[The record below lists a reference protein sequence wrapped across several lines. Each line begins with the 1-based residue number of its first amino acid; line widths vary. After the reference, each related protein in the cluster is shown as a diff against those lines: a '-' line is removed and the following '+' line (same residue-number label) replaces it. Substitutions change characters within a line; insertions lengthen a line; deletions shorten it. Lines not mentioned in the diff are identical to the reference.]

1 MKPRTWTRFAWTSLL
16 ALATSA
22 AFAQGELT
30 GTIAGTA
37 RTETGDALPG
47 VTVTATSDAL
57 LGIRTAF
64 SGVNGDYVLG
74 ALPPGRYELTFALD
88 GMKIVKQ
95 AVEVDLGRRSR
106 ADATIVVEAVEDA
119 IDVTATTPT
128 ALESLQVDANYT
140 ADLVEQLPIDR
151 QPIAIASFAPG
162 VSDRS
167 VVPGQISMSG
177 GIGYDNLITLDG
189 VDTTFF
195 IFGNASGPSLFP
207 EEVGLFLEEAIEE
220 TQVLTGSMSAEYG
233 RFSGGVVNA
242 ITKQGGNQ
250 FKGSLRVDVSNPS
263 WREETPLE
271 DELGIQRESNR
282 NELYTGT
289 LGGRIVEDRL
299 WFFGALSDTSRSDPT
314 IFPVSGAV
322 QPNDF
327 DNERQLLKLNAALHA
342 SHSVEAVTMRNR
354 SEARFSLF
362 GIDPR
367 TIDTYDFEHDYAA
380 LRYTGV
386 FGRNLLAEVRA
397 SQRDAIA
404 LGIGGSSRDLRDSPF
419 QALNFL
425 DVYNAPLLDQN
436 DPSMNFEDEILAAT
450 LSAFFA
456 TETAGSHD
464 VKVGAESFTTTQFGG
479 NSQTSTDFIYYA
491 DYVTDPSGSPILDSD
506 GRFQPVFS
514 PFNAY
519 VWNPIGDRD
528 AVLETTTTAL
538 FVNDLWRLGERWS
551 FNLGARYEQVDG
563 DATTGGTASNNT
575 VADFDSVVPRLSATF
590 RPGARGRARFT
601 ASYGEY
607 VGRANSELF
616 KRFTTSRNAN
626 NIGAFYIYLGDPGV
640 GVDFAPGLDLANYVP
655 IEVYTLAN
663 VFRDPG
669 LSTPRTREIALSGA
683 MQWRRG
689 TLTASVIDRS
699 FEDAVESF
707 IETGNGTV
715 EADTAAGPLTL
726 DRIVFRNTDIAQ
738 RDYLALQVQGDIR
751 LRDNWTLAGHWTW
764 ELENDGNFVGEN
776 FGNPALD
783 SGLGDYPEILV
794 PARNNPTG
802 RLPSHLEHKVRLWS
816 HTTFDFGRAGALGVT
831 VLGRYDSPLTYSL
844 VAFGPVSATQ
854 RSRDPGYATPPFGQQ
869 IFFGERGAHE
879 YESTQA
885 LDVVARYQLPVGGR
899 FDPWVELEVRNLFD
913 DQNLR
918 TFDTNVRPDF
928 AGPVDA
934 DGIPTQ
940 FVRSPN
946 FGQARSPGDFYPGRE
961 FLVSAG
967 IHFD

>member
-1 MKPRTWTRFAWTSLL
+1 MKPRTRTHFVWTALL
-16 ALATSA
+16 VLATSA

-30 GTIAGTA
+30 GTIAGTVKTA
-37 RTETGDALPG
+37 TADALPG
-47 VTVTATSDAL
+47 VTVTATSEAL
-57 LGIRTAF
+57 QGTRTAF
-64 SGVNGDYVLG
+64 SGANGDYVLAG
-74 ALPPGRYELTFALD
+74 LPPGSYGLTFVLD
-88 GMKIVKQ
+88 GM
-95 AVEVDLGRRSR
+95 ATARSTVEVDLGRRSR
-106 ADATIVVEAVEDA
+106 ADAALEVEAMEDT

-128 ALESLQVDANYT
+128 ALESEQIDANYT
-140 ADLVEQLPIDR
+140 ADLVELLPVDR
-151 QPIAIASFAPG
+151 QPIAIANFAPG

-167 VVPGQISMSG
+167 EVPGQISISG

-220 TQVLTGSMSAEYG
+220 TQVLTGGMSAEYG

-250 FKGSLRVDVSNPS
+250 FKGSFRVDVSNPS
-263 WREETPLE
+263 WQEETPLE
-271 DELGIQRESNR
+271 DELGISRESNR
-282 NELYTGT
+282 NELYTAT

-314 IFPVSGAV
+314 IFPVSGAT
-322 QPNDF
+322 QPDDF
-327 DNERQLLKLNAALHA
+327 DNERQLLKLNAAPHA
-342 SHSVEAVTMRNR
+342 NHSVEAITMRNR
-354 SEARFSLF
+354 SEARFSLL

-367 TIDTYDFEHDYAA
+367 TIDTYDFEHDYLA

-386 FGRNLLAEVRA
+386 FGRSLLAEVRA

-404 LGIGGSSRDLRDSPF
+404 LGIGGSSRELRDSPF
-419 QALNFL
+419 QALNFR

-436 DPSMNFEDEILAAT
+436 DPSMNFEDEVFAAT

-456 TETAGSHD
+456 TESSGSHD

-479 NSQTSTDFIYYA
+479 NSQSSTDFTYYA
-491 DYVTDPSGSPILDSD
+491 DYLTDTSGAPILDGE
-506 GRFQPVFS
+506 GRFQPIFA

-519 VWNPIGDRD
+519 VWNAIGDRD
-528 AVLETTTTAL
+528 AELETTTTAL

-551 FNLGARYEQVDG
+551 FNLGARYEEVDG
-563 DATTGGTASNNT
+563 DATTGGT
-575 VADFDSVVPRLSATF
+575 VADFDSIVPRLSATF
-590 RPGARGRARFT
+590 RPGERGRTRIT

-616 KRFTTSRNAN
+616 KRFSTSRNAN
-626 NIGAFYIYLGDPGV
+626 NIGAFYIYLGAPGV
-640 GVDFAPGLDLANYVP
+640 GVDHAPGLDLNNYVP
-655 IEVYTLAN
+655 IEIYTLDN
-663 VFRDPG
+663 VFREPG

-689 TLTASVIDRS
+689 TVTASLIDRS

-707 IETGNGTV
+707 TEVGNGTV
-715 EADTAAGPLTL
+715 VANTVAGPLRL
-726 DRIVFRNTDIAQ
+726 DRIEFRNSDIAE
-738 RDYLALQVQGDIR
+738 RDYLALQVQGDFR

-764 ELENDGNFVGEN
+764 EIDNDGNFVGEN
-776 FGNPALD
+776 PGNPALD
-783 SGLGDYPEILV
+783 SRLGDYPEIFV
-794 PARNNPTG
+794 AGRNNPTG
-802 RLPSHLEHKVRLWS
+802 RLPSHLEHKIRLWS
-816 HTTFDFGRAGALGVT
+816 HTTFDFGSAGALGLT

-844 VAFGPVSATQ
+844 SSFGPISPIQA
-854 RSRDPGYATPPFGQQ
+854 SRDPGYATPPGGQQ
-869 IFFGERGAHE
+869 IFFGERGAQE

-899 FDPWVELEVRNLFD
+899 FAPWVELEVRNLFD
-913 DQNLR
+913 DQALR
-918 TFDTNVRPDF
+918 TFDTDIRPNF

-940 FVRSPN
+940 FVRSPT
-946 FGQARSPGDFYPGRE
+946 FGEARSPGDFYPGRE
-961 FLVSAG
+961 FRVSAG
-967 IHFD
+967 IRFD